1 MTAVTPKPKLKFI
14 LRRWVQRIHLATTL
28 FFGVFI
34 VLEILSGTLLMFK
47 PELEALLHPKLY
59 HVTPGPTV
67 TIAEALKHIQ
77 ASNPTFKVDGLDT
90 PVKTGNVYRF
100 YNQDYTAL
108 HVDPGTGQAN
118 GLDNGRD
125 ILDWLFDLHYSFF
138 MPGDRPGPESPF
150 SETWGRFSV
159 GVIGVLLVLMLL
171 TGLVLWWPGIKSR
184 GSAFKLRRNNRFAW
198 NYSIHKLI
206 GVIVAV
212 PLLVITLVMLPYSFG
227 DYSKPVLAFLQIPRI
242 PYPETSSSTSTGK
255 PLSLDELG
263 KKAEALLPGSRLI
276 SVYTYDSE
284 RSQDPSL
291 PVNVTLTAGYDGAL
305 GTGDWG
311 GNVNVQLDRYS
322 GKVLAFQDTRE
333 FPFLAQA
340 IDGQLWMGIHM
351 GTWGGW
357 TTRIL
362 EFVISIA
369 GIYLAWTGI
378 RQWWIKQHSRYK
390 NRGRR
395 LNLRF

>member
-1 MTAVTPKPKLKFI
+1 MATVTAKLKFNHT
-14 LRRWVQRIHLATTL
+14 LRPWVQRIHLVTTL

-34 VLEILSGTLLMFK
+34 VLEIFSGTLLMFR

-59 HVTPGPTV
+59 HVTPGSTV
-67 TIAEALKHIQ
+67 AIAEVLKHIQ
-77 ASNPTFKVDGLDT
+77 AWNPTFKVNGVST
-90 PVKTGNVYRF
+90 PVLTGNVYRF
-100 YNQDYTAL
+100 YDKNYTAL
-108 HVDPGTGQAN
+108 HVDPGTGQVN
-118 GLDNGRD
+118 GLDSGRD

-138 MPGDRPGPESPF
+138 MPGGRPGAEGPF

-171 TGLVLWWPGIKSR
+171 TGLVLWWPEIKR
-184 GSAFKLRRNNRFAW
+184 RVPNFKLRRNNRFAW
-198 NYSIHKLI
+198 NYSIHKMI
-206 GVIVAV
+206 GVIVAI

-227 DYSKPVLAFLQIPRI
+227 DYSEPVLAFLQVPRI
-242 PYPETSSSTSTGK
+242 QYPESSSATTTGK
-255 PLSLDELG
+255 LLSLDELAN
-263 KKAEALLPGSRLI
+263 KAEALLPGSRLI
-276 SVYTYDSE
+276 SVFTYDGE
-284 RSQDPSL
+284 RSEDPSL
-291 PVNVTLTAGYDGAL
+291 PVDVTLTAGYDGAL

-322 GKVLAFQDTRE
+322 GEVLAFQDTRE

-340 IDGQLWMGIHM
+340 IDSQLWMGIHM

-362 EFVISIA
+362 EFLISIA

-378 RQWWIKQHSRYK
+378 RQWWIKRHIRRK
-390 NRGRR
+390 NRGRQ
-395 LNLRF
+395 LDLRS